1 MTSKKLQ
8 ENLEKKFPFT
18 FTKEQKEIVG
28 SIADFTTSI
37 STRSIFLLKGYAG
50 TGKTTLISALV
61 KSLPSVAKRS
71 VLLAPT
77 GRAAKVLSKYS
88 NKQASTIHRKIYWIR
103 SRKNGNTYIKIKDNT
118 HTNTIFIVD
127 EASMIPEASD
137 SSFGNRSLLDDLIQ
151 FVYDGIGCKLILIGD
166 TAQLPPVH
174 LDISPALDEGFLE
187 TTYLKDVISV
197 TMKEVVRQSKE
208 STVLSNATDL
218 RNRISVDDFS
228 YPKFDVSSDVV
239 RLESGE
245 ELQEQLETAYSVS
258 GVTNTIVLCRSNK
271 RANIY
276 NEQIRARIR
285 FQENEIS
292 VGDMLMVVRN
302 NYFWLGEDS
311 KAGFIANG
319 DIVEVVRF
327 KETIDRYGFSFANLT
342 VQLVDY
348 PDEKD
353 LDVIVM
359 LDTLSSE
366 TPSLTYDEYKKLYN
380 EVSLDYKGDREL
392 NKKIKENPFFNALQI
407 KFSYAITCHKSQGGQ
422 WDNVF
427 VDLGYFKEE
436 MLNKSYLRWLY
447 TATTRASQKLFLI
460 NFKEDFFTKHLH
472 P

>member
-1 MTSKKLQ
+1 LTSKKLQ
-8 ENLEKKFPFT
+8 ENLEIKFPFT

-37 STRSIFLLKGYAG
+37 STRSIYLLKGYAG

-103 SRKNGNTYIKIKDNT
+103 SSKNGNTYIKIKDNT

-137 SSFGNRSLLDDLIQ
+137 TSFGNRSLLDDLIQ
-151 FVYDGIGCKLILIGD
+151 YVYDGIGCKLILIGD

-187 TTYLKDVISV
+187 TNYLKDVITV
-197 TMKEVVRQSKE
+197 TMKEVVRQAKE

-228 YPKFDVSSDVV
+228 FPKFNSSNDVV
-239 RLESGE
+239 RVESGE
-245 ELQEQLETAYSVS
+245 ELQDQLETAYSVS

-276 NEQIRARIR
+276 NQQIRARIR

-302 NYFWLGEDS
+302 NYFWLGEES

-319 DIVEVVRF
+319 DIVEVIRY
-327 KETIDRYGFSFANLT
+327 KETIERFGFRFANVT

-359 LDTLSSE
+359 LDTLSTE
-366 TPSLTYDEYKKLYN
+366 TPSLSYDQYQKLYK
-380 EVSLDYKGDREL
+380 EVSLDYKGAKEM

-447 TATTRASQKLFLI
+447 TATTRASKKLYLV
-460 NFKEDFFTKHLH
+460 NFGKDFFN
-472 P
+472 

>member
-8 ENLEKKFPFT
+8 ENLEIKFPFS

-28 SIADFTTSI
+28 SVSDFATSI

-61 KSLPSVAKRS
+61 KSLPSVSKRS
-71 VLLAPT
+71 ILLAPT

-88 NKQASTIHRKIYWIR
+88 NKKASTIHRKIYWIR

-137 SSFGNRSLLDDLIQ
+137 SSFGNRSLLDDLVQ
-151 FVYDGIGCKLILIGD
+151 YVYDGIGCKLILIGD

-187 TTYLKDVISV
+187 TTYLKDVITH
-197 TMKEVVRQSKE
+197 TMKEVVRQAKD

-218 RNRISVDDFS
+218 RNKISVDDFS
-228 YPKFDVSSDVV
+228 FPKFVSSNDVV
-239 RLESGE
+239 RVESGE
-245 ELQEQLETAYSVS
+245 ELQDQLETAYSLS
-258 GVTNTIVLCRSNK
+258 SVTNTIVLCRSNK

-276 NEQIRARIR
+276 NQQIRARIR

-302 NYFWLGEDS
+302 NYFWLGEES

-319 DIVEVVRF
+319 DIVEVVRL
-327 KETIDRYGFSFANLT
+327 KETIERFGFRFANVT

-359 LDTLSSE
+359 LDTLSTE
-366 TPSLTYDEYKKLYN
+366 TPSLSYDQYQKLYK
-380 EVSLDYKGDREL
+380 EVSLDYKGDKEI

-422 WDNVF
+422 WENVF

-447 TATTRASQKLFLI
+447 TATTRASKKLYLI
-460 NFKEDFFTKHLH
+460 NFSQDFFR
-472 P
+472 